1 MALQTSLAKIKAVAT
16 NHTAIQALTGSE
28 QIVTLVLDWIVRN
41 VNETEFGTRTEE
53 AQTYLGAHMLAQSF
67 ETGAGYGSVSSRSV
81 GGISQSWT
89 MPFNNPASQ
98 LGSTIWGSRFIEI
111 RKGRILPFRVIRA

>member
-1 MALQTSLAKIKAVAT
+1 MALQTSLVKIKAVAGA
-16 NHTAIQALTGSE
+16 HASIQALTGSE
-28 QIVTLVLDWIVRN
+28 QIVTLVLDWVVRN

-67 ETGAGYGSVSSRSV
+67 ETGAGKGSISSRTV

-89 MPFNNPASQ
+89 MPYLNPATQ
-98 LGSTIWGSRFIEI
+98 LGSTIWGSRFLEI
-111 RKGRILPFRVIRA
+111 RKARVMPFRVITV